1 MLRIQKSGSAVCGLT
16 ARESDGVFVAFDDD
30 SYVGFLSWKS
40 LRQMIQ
46 MKSAML
52 DSEARRDRELGA
64 DREDEIG

>member
-16 ARESDGVFVAFDDD
+16 AKESDGVFVAFDDD

-46 MKSAML
+46 MKSAMI
-52 DSEARRDRELGA
+52 DSETRRDRNLAANDE
-64 DREDEIG
+64 EEIG